1 MTESEKQNIQEIQY
15 IFSDMDNTLFDF
27 VHAKVEACTAVV
39 NRIGTGEPLEM
50 MSYFLR
56 GIYGFENL
64 ENIEDYLREKY
75 VFSDSL
81 FEECCCIYEDVK
93 VENVELYDGVRET
106 IEAVKDMGRAFVI
119 VTDAD
124 TENAYR
130 RMKRVKLDG
139 LVDDVIAYDMS
150 GKKKPDLGAFD
161 FALKRTGASAAESMY
176 IGDSLRRD
184 IAPAKK
190 MGMVTAYAAY
200 GDRNDHDR
208 DFYFEPDYKLNHLGE
223 IIDIIQNNPKTP
235 VSSKKDSEKAAA
247 SEN

>member
-1 MTESEKQNIQEIQY
+1 MTEPEKQEIQY

-39 NRIGTGEPLEM
+39 DRIGAGEPLEM
-50 MSYFLR
+50 LSYFLR
-56 GIYGFENL
+56 GIYGFEHL
-64 ENIEDYLREKY
+64 ENIEDYLKEKY
-75 VFSDSL
+75 VFSESL
-81 FEECCCIYEDVK
+81 FEECCRIYEDVK
-93 VENVELYDGVRET
+93 VEHVALYDGVRET
-106 IEAVKDMGRAFVI
+106 IEAVKEMGRSFI
-119 VTDAD
+119 IITDAD

-139 LVDDVIAYDMS
+139 LVDDVITYDMS
-150 GKKKPDLGAFD
+150 GKKKPDLGAFE
-161 FALKRTGASAAESMY
+161 FALKRSGANAADSMY

-190 MGMVTAYAAY
+190 IGMTTAYAAY

-223 IIDIIQNNPKTP
+223 IIDIIQKK
-235 VSSKKDSEKAAA
+235 SSKNVRLFKKRF
-247 SEN
+247 

>member
-1 MTESEKQNIQEIQY
+1 MAKNENQEIQY

-27 VHAKVEACTAVV
+27 VHAKVEACAAVV
-39 NRIGTGEPLEM
+39 DRIGTGDSLEM
-50 MSYFLR
+50 LSYFLR

-64 ENIEDYLREKY
+64 ENIEDYLKEKY
-75 VFSDSL
+75 IFSEPL
-81 FEECCCIYEDVK
+81 FEECCTIYEDVK

-106 IEAVKDMGRAFVI
+106 IETVKDMGRSFII

-150 GKKKPDLGAFD
+150 GKKKPDLGAFE
-161 FALKRTGASAAESMY
+161 FALNRTGAKAAESMY

-190 MGMVTAYAAY
+190 IGMVTAYAAY

-208 DFYFEPDYKLNHLGE
+208 DFYFEPDYKLNNLGD
-223 IIDIIQNNPKTP
+223 ILDIIQKKPSRKTS
-235 VSSKKDSEKAAA
+235 VSSGDNKKEAAT
-247 SEN
+247 SGN

>member
-1 MTESEKQNIQEIQY
+1 MTDAENQEIQY
-15 IFSDMDNTLFDF
+15 VFSDMDNTLFDF

-39 NRIGTGEPLEM
+39 DKVGSGEPLEM
-50 MSYFLR
+50 LSYFLR
-56 GIYGFENL
+56 GIYGFESL
-64 ENIEDYLREKY
+64 ENIEDYLKEKY
-75 VFSDSL
+75 VFSESL

-93 VENVELYDGVRET
+93 VENVTLYDGVRET
-106 IEAVKDMGRAFVI
+106 IEAVKDMGRSFII

-130 RMKRVKLDG
+130 RMRRVKLDG

-150 GKKKPDLGAFD
+150 GKKKPDLGAFE
-161 FALKRTGASAAESMY
+161 FALNRFGANASESMY

-190 MGMVTAYAAY
+190 MGMTTAYAAY

-208 DFYFEPDYKLNHLGE
+208 DFYFEPDYKLQNLGE
-223 IIDIIQNNPKTP
+223 IIDIIQNPKKTS
-235 VSSKKDSEKAAA
+235 VSSNTADKKATVSQ
-247 SEN
+247 N

>member
-1 MTESEKQNIQEIQY
+1 MAENGKQGREQERQEHKKKEQEIQY

-27 VHAKVEACTAVV
+27 VHAKVKACAAVV
-39 NRIGTGEPLEM
+39 DKIGTGEPHEM
-50 MSYFLR
+50 LSYFLR
-56 GIYGFENL
+56 GIYGFESL
-64 ENIEDYLREKY
+64 ENIEDYLKEKY
-75 VFSDSL
+75 VFTDSL

-106 IEAVKDMGRAFVI
+106 IETVKDMGCSFVI

-124 TENAYR
+124 TENAFR
-130 RMKRVKLDG
+130 RMKRVKLDN

-150 GKKKPDLGAFD
+150 GKKKPDLGAFE
-161 FALKRTGASAAESMY
+161 FALNRSKAKPVESMY

-190 MGMVTAYAAY
+190 LGMTTAYAAY

-208 DFYFEPDYKLNHLGE
+208 DFYFEPDYKLNNLGE
-223 IIDIIQNNPKTP
+223 IIDIIQKKNA
-235 VSSKKDSEKAAA
+235 KDSN
-247 SEN
+247 S

>member
-1 MTESEKQNIQEIQY
+1 MALSEKPEIRY

-27 VHAKVEACTAVV
+27 VHAKVKACGAVV
-39 NRIGTGEPLEM
+39 ERIGTGETNEM
-50 MSYFLR
+50 LSYFLR

-75 VFSDSL
+75 VFSKPL
-81 FEECCCIYEDVK
+81 FEECCGIYEDVK
-93 VENVELYDGVRET
+93 VEHVKLYDGVRET
-106 IEAVKDMGRAFVI
+106 IEEVKNMGCSFII

-124 TENAYR
+124 TENAFR
-130 RMKRVKLDG
+130 RMKRVKLDK

-150 GKKKPDLGAFD
+150 GKKKPDLGAFE
-161 FALKRTGASAAESMY
+161 FALNRNNAKAAESMY

-190 MGMVTAYAAY
+190 MGMTTAYAAY

-208 DFYFEPDYKLNHLGE
+208 EFYFEPDYKLNHLGE
-223 IIDIIQNNPKTP
+223 IIDIIQNRRCRNGGIDSK
-235 VSSKKDSEKAAA
+235 SEKKDTAAA
-247 SEN
+247 EN